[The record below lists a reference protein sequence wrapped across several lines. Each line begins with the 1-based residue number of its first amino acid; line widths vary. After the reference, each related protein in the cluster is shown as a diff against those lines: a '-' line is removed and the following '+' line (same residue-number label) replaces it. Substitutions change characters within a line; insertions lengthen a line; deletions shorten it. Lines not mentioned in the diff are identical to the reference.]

1 MRSIQVVLVSFLFL
15 LISCGDKQEKKV
27 VIPVKKVEEPVKIVK
42 EEVAEK
48 SLIFS
53 VQVGAFSK
61 ENQKFSAIDN
71 VIISNEN
78 GLFIYRL
85 GSFETYKEARIS
97 RKKLRNT
104 YRGAF
109 VQAVKG
115 NNRVDIKSALKSK

>member
-27 VIPVKKVEEPVKIVK
+27 EIPVKKVEEPVKIVQ
-42 EEVAEK
+42 EEAAEK

-61 ENQKFSAIDN
+61 ENQKFLAIDN
-71 VIISNEN
+71 VIISDEN

-85 GSFETYKEARIS
+85 GSFETYKEARTS
-97 RKKLRNT
+97 RRKLRNI
-104 YRGAF
+104 YHGAF

-115 NNRVDIKSALKSK
+115 GDRVDIKTALKSK